1 MSSISRA
8 KQNPLHLCMIW
19 ECTKLASNYYSFQGK
34 HWSLEQGSVHVLVH
48 SFPLPSQ
55 HLQTIPRVAKI
66 LAYPANSNWQYI
78 IRNLNDQEQFIS
90 YHKWRRETMNERS
103 FIEFFLLCWGGMIES
118 GLASA
123 TLLCVCDVKINV
135 ISRIRGSTEGL
146 AVPISQYFWK
156 DKCRVLINMTVG
168 VFFIF
173 EAYQKLDANYK
184 KTRVKRATEASVQSK
199 LQNS

>member
-1 MSSISRA
+1 MSYV
-8 KQNPLHLCMIW
+8 Q
-19 ECTKLASNYYSFQGK
+19 KLASNYYSFQGK

-90 YHKWRRETMNERS
+90 YYHKWRRETMNERS

-123 TLLCVCDVKINV
+123 TLLCVCDMIINV

-146 AVPISQYFWK
+146 AVLISQKFWK

-168 VFFIF
+168 SFWSFRR
-173 EAYQKLDANYK
+173 
-184 KTRVKRATEASVQSK
+184 TR
-199 LQNS
+199 N

>member
-66 LAYPANSNWQYI
+66 LAY
-78 IRNLNDQEQFIS
+78 
-90 YHKWRRETMNERS
+90 
-103 FIEFFLLCWGGMIES
+103 LCWGGMIES

-123 TLLCVCDVKINV
+123 TLFCVRDMKINV